1 MLEVFSALLIN
12 GKLLTL
18 LLRFER
24 GPLGSFLLLVCEL
37 SMSSRVCMY
46 IYTLCIWHFHLANG
60 HKQGAAATTEQQG
73 IPSISLIEIV
83 GSLKSSTYH
92 SHVNLKY
99 LDALMLCSI
108 KAPPN

>member
-24 GPLGSFLLLVCEL
+24 GPLGSFLLVCEL
-37 SMSSRVCMY
+37 SRVYAYGIFTWLMG
-46 IYTLCIWHFHLANG
+46 INR
-60 HKQGAAATTEQQG
+60 EQQGLG
-73 IPSISLIEIV
+73 IPSISLTEIV
-83 GSLKSSTYH
+83 GWLKSSTYYP
-92 SHVNLKY
+92 HVNLKY

>member
-46 IYTLCIWHFHLANG
+46 ILYAYGIFTWLMGINRE
-60 HKQGAAATTEQQG
+60 QQQG

-83 GSLKSSTYH
+83 GWLKSSTYH

-108 KAPPN
+108 NGPPN

>member
-46 IYTLCIWHFHLANG
+46 VYTLCIWHFHLANG
-60 HKQGAAATTEQQG
+60 HKQGTAAAEEQG

-83 GSLKSSTYH
+83 GSNHLLEYDESQICGLGISGAHYFLQ
-92 SHVNLKY
+92 NEY
-99 LDALMLCSI
+99 
-108 KAPPN
+108 